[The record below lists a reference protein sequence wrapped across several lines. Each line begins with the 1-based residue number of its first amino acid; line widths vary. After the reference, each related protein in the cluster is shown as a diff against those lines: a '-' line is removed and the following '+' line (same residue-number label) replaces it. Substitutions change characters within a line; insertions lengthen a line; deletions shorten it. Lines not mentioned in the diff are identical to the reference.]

1 MWRHILYL
9 IPSTGPNIPNSA
21 IAYRMGV
28 LRKEGSALGLAS
40 NGGAHVPAKS
50 AKRVVVAANNQGKP
64 RKSLGGMHNTA
75 R

>member
-1 MWRHILYL
+1 
-9 IPSTGPNIPNSA
+9 
-21 IAYRMGV
+21 MGV

-50 AKRVVVAANNQGKP
+50 AKRVAVAANNQGKP
-64 RKSLGGMHNTA
+64 RKSLGGMLDTA